1 MDFKNF
7 GQSQGDFRGYISS
20 FEDSLKEAEGFVDF
34 ILAKY
39 KNKPKVNIHHSKIY
53 KNKKLAMILN
63 DHKPQPLI
71 LSHTVRL

>member
-39 KNKPKVNIHHSKIY
+39 KNKPKVIISGLSFGGTICFKMAIT
-53 KNKKLAMILN
+53 
-63 DHKPQPLI
+63 KP
-71 LSHTVRL
+71 